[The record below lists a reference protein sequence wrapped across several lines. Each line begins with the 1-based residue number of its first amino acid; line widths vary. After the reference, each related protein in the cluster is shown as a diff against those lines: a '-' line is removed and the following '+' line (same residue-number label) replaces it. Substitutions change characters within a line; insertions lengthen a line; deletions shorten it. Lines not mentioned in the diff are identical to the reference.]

1 MDNLNGKIKEYENR
15 HKKYGNL
22 YYRGITLKTNG
33 IRGLVFWYDVEGFFR
48 RAFHF
53 FVRVFP
59 LMVAVLLAM
68 NTKDAPNIKTPL
80 AIYAGIHIALGVTGA
95 VMEKIGLKNLLLL
108 KEEVNGVYNEYS
120 QEKFAEYGISKGTIY
135 FDNGVAVSSENVKIE
150 LGRDCGCINI
160 FQLDKR
166 NENTSYKETKENL
179 PENNMELNS
188 YIASVGFN
196 NKYGVIIHKDT
207 KVKSVAFLSP
217 SVQMEMIRKSDSVSV
232 FDNIRVR
239 GSVLSAD
246 TGYKVETIPPINIFC
261 IDVLLSYYFKDVDRY
276 CEDLLY
282 VGNRVLEDVS
292 HINFVRENF

>member
-1 MDNLNGKIKEYENR
+1 MDNLNEKIKEFENR
-15 HKKYGNL
+15 HKKYGKM

-33 IRGLVFWYDVEGFFR
+33 IRGLAFWYDVEGFFR
-48 RAFHF
+48 GIFHF
-53 FVRVFP
+53 FVRAFP
-59 LMVAVLLAM
+59 LILAVLLTM
-68 NTKDAPNIKTPL
+68 NLKVPL
-80 AIYAGIHIALGVTGA
+80 AIYAGIHIAIGVSGA

-108 KEEVNGVYNEYS
+108 KDEVKGVHDEYA
-120 QEKFAEYGISKGTIY
+120 QKKLAEYGISKGTIY
-135 FDNGVAVSSENVKIE
+135 FDNGVAVSSENVEIE

-160 FQLDKR
+160 FQRDKKD
-166 NENTSYKETKENL
+166 ENTSYKETNKNL
-179 PENNMELNS
+179 PQDNMDLNS
-188 YIASVGFN
+188 YIASVEFN
-196 NKYGVIIHKDT
+196 KKYGVIIHKDT

-217 SVQMEMIRKSDSVSV
+217 LVQMEMIRKSDAVSV

-246 TGYKVETIPPINIFC
+246 TGYRVEIIPPISIFC
-261 IDVLLSYYFKDVDRY
+261 IDVLLSHYFSEVDRY